1 LIDFE
6 LIENNSDELAR
17 QYANG
22 KPFECVVIDGFLT
35 AEGLEA
41 LETDKL
47 IQTQSSK
54 EFSSDFVFAKNK
66 IENPLLE
73 NISPELAAL
82 KSELLSDRFRKIL
95 CKIVKKDVFL
105 DDSFTG
111 GGLHQ
116 GLNGSYLEM
125 HTDFTR
131 HPTNLEWVR
140 ELNLLL
146 YLNKGWKPE
155 YGGCLDLEND
165 EDGEKIS
172 IEPLENRMVIMLTK
186 PHTIHGYKAINFPN
200 HTMRTSV
207 AAYAYSIHDGI
218 QSIPYASTKW
228 YPKNPMKYLLSLLTN
243 KIVPIK
249 QKLFG
254 SRTADRAK
262 RK

>member
-1 LIDFE
+1 MLESNFKD
-6 LIENNSDELAR
+6 LAR
-17 QYANG
+17 QFING

-35 AEGLEA
+35 AGGLEA
-41 LETDKL
+41 LDVDKL
-47 IQTQSSK
+47 ITKQSSTQL
-54 EFSSDFVFAKNK
+54 SSDFVFAKNK

-73 NISPELAAL
+73 NISPELARL

-95 CKIVKKDVFL
+95 CKIVSKEVFL

-116 GLNGSYLEM
+116 GLNGSYLDM
-125 HTDFTR
+125 HADFTR

-146 YLNKGWKPE
+146 YLNKGWKSE
-155 YGGCLDLEND
+155 YGGCLDLQNGKN
-165 EDGEKIS
+165 GEKIS

-200 HTMRTSV
+200 HIMRTSV
-207 AAYAYSIHDGI
+207 ASYAYSIHDGI

-228 YPKNPMKYLLSLLTN
+228 YPKNPKRYFLSLFSN
-243 KIVPIK
+243 MAVPIK